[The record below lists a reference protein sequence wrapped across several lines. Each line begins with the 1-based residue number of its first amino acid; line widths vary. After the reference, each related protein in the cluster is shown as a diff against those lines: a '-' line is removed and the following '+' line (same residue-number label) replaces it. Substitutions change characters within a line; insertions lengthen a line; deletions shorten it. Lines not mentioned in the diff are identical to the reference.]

1 MRLRNGTLLALFAV
15 FALIP
20 PLASADVY
28 NHGEGGI
35 QIDVPGDWHVDEGD
49 QVLSLETP
57 DSSVLIMFWVP
68 EGDTWEQ
75 AIDGLGAELDQ
86 IMSDISVEND
96 GEEGELNGMS
106 FFEIV
111 GTGSVEG
118 IDVEW
123 SLTLLLSKKPVIA
136 LAFAE
141 SDGWEAN
148 QDAVFKLIGGIK
160 KMR

>member
-1 MRLRNGTLLALFAV
+1 MRLKNRTLLALFVV

-20 PLASADVY
+20 PLSSADVY
-28 NHGEGGI
+28 THGEGGI
-35 QIDVPGDWHVDEGD
+35 QIDVPRSWHVDEGD
-49 QVLSLETP
+49 EVLSLETP
-57 DSSVLIMFWVP
+57 DGSVLILFWVP

-75 AIDGLGAELDQ
+75 ALDGLGAELDQ

-96 GEEGELNGMS
+96 GEEGDLNGMS

-118 IDVEW
+118 IAVEW
-123 SLTLLLSKKPVIA
+123 SLTLLLAKNPVIA

>member
-1 MRLRNGTLLALFAV
+1 MEMFWTLFVV
-15 FALIP
+15 FALTSP
-20 PLASADVY
+20 HSFADVY
-28 NHGEGGI
+28 SHGEGGI
-35 QIDVPGDWHVDEGD
+35 QINVPNDWYVDEGD
-49 QVLSLETP
+49 EILSLETP
-57 DSSVLIMFWVP
+57 DSSVLILFWVP

-75 AIDGLGAELDQ
+75 ALDGLGAELDQ
-86 IMSDISVEND
+86 IMEDVRVEND

-106 FFEIV
+106 FFEIF

-123 SLTLLLSKKPVIA
+123 SLTLLLAKKPVIA

-148 QDAVFKLIGGIK
+148 QDAVFKLIGGIQ